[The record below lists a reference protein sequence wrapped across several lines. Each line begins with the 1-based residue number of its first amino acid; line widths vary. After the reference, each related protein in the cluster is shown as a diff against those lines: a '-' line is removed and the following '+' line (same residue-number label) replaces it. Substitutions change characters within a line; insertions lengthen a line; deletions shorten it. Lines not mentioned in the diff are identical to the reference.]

1 MQAHKFTFIS
11 QKNIIFSFN
20 KYTTDTNAYF
30 FTVNHLSQFYF
41 ITSHI
46 KNNYCPITFISPQNA
61 VAYMGVRWW
70 MQLIKFGKQLFSNP
84 TDDALDCYDNA
95 GLALAALR
103 LGQKKIL
110 FNSKSKQF
118 NLLKNR
124 AESRQATILTKRS
137 ESFDLTELRFSY
149 F

>member
-1 MQAHKFTFIS
+1 
-11 QKNIIFSFN
+11 
-20 KYTTDTNAYF
+20 
-30 FTVNHLSQFYF
+30 
-41 ITSHI
+41 
-46 KNNYCPITFISPQNA
+46 
-61 VAYMGVRWW
+61 MGVRWW

-124 AESRQATILTKRS
+124 AESLQATILTKRS